1 MKNCTRKILALL
13 LALCLC
19 FVAVGCAKTE
29 TPATETG
36 KATETMSEAAAETTE
51 TSKGI
56 DADSIKIGVFVPLS
70 GTTAD
75 KGNRIKDAITM
86 AAEEANANGGILG
99 VPVEII
105 VEDDEGVAASAVSAV
120 TKLVNNDG
128 CCALIGSNPSS
139 CTVAA
144 MSISAQY
151 GIVQIAPNSSS
162 PKIGSQDGNDWIF
175 QTIPSDAIQAKFLV
189 DYFVNDCG
197 YQKIAIIAGNDDY
210 GQGGAKGAIAA
221 LEELGLE
228 PVVVESYTSGD
239 KDFTA
244 QINNIKAAQPD
255 ALVGWGAATEA
266 ALIRVQLAEQGLLDL
281 PCAGAGGIPG
291 TTYVEL
297 AGKYGEG
304 QMCVN
309 TFLITEGGDEVK
321 DFVARFEEKYG
332 YEPDL
337 TNTQAY
343 DGANML
349 LKAIEAAGSLEPEA
363 IRNAVAA
370 SDYTGIAG
378 VIKFDENHQVPDK
391 QLYITQLTNGEWVRI
406 K

>member
-1 MKNCTRKILALL
+1 MKNRTRKILALV

-19 FVAVGCAKTE
+19 FMAAGCGSSAKTE
-29 TPATETG
+29 APAEEG
-36 KATETMSEAAAETTE
+36 EALSGQTV
-51 TSKGI
+51 
-56 DADSIKIGVFVPLS
+56 KIGVFVPLS

-75 KGNRIKDAITM
+75 KGNRIKDAVTM
-86 AAEEANANGGILG
+86 AAEEVNAAGGILG
-99 VPVEII
+99 AQIEVI

-128 CCALIGSNPSS
+128 CVALIGSNPSS

-151 GIVQIAPNSSS
+151 GIPQIAPNSSS
-162 PKIGSQDGNDWIF
+162 PKIGSQDGNEWVF
-175 QTIPSDAIQAKFLV
+175 QTIPSDAIQAKFLA

-197 YQKIAIIAGNDDY
+197 YKRIAIIAGNDDY

-221 LEELGLE
+221 LEEYGIE

-244 QINNIKAAQPD
+244 QINNIKAAEPD
-255 ALVGWGAATEA
+255 ALIGWGAATEA
-266 ALIRVQLAEQGLLDL
+266 ALIRVQLAEQGMADL

-291 TTYVEL
+291 NTYIEL
-297 AGKYGEG
+297 AGSHGEG

-309 TFLITEGGDEVK
+309 TFLIAEGGDDVK
-321 DFVARFEEKYG
+321 AFVSKFEEKYG

-349 LKAIEAAGSLEPEA
+349 FKAIEAAGSLDPEA
-363 IRNAVAA
+363 IRDAVAA
-370 SDYTGIAG
+370 SNYTGVAG
-378 VIKFDENHQVPDK
+378 VIKFDDNHQVPDK
-391 QLYITQLTNGEWVRI
+391 QLYITQLIDGVWTRI

>member
-1 MKNCTRKILALL
+1 MTIRTRKILALVM
-13 LALCLC
+13 AFCLC
-19 FVAVGCAKTE
+19 FMAVACGSSQKTE
-29 TPATETG
+29 GSGEDG
-36 KATETMSEAAAETTE
+36 KALSGQTV
-51 TSKGI
+51 
-56 DADSIKIGVFVPLS
+56 KIGVFVPLS

-75 KGNRIKDAITM
+75 KGNRIKDAVTM
-86 AAEEANANGGILG
+86 AAEEINAAGGILG
-99 VPVEII
+99 GKIEII

-120 TKLVNNDG
+120 TKLINNDG

-144 MSISAQY
+144 MSIAAQY
-151 GIVQIAPNSSS
+151 GIPQIAPNSSS
-162 PKIGSQDGNDWIF
+162 PKIGSQDGNEWIF
-175 QTIPSDAIQAKFLV
+175 QTIPSDAIQAKFLA

-197 YQKIAIIAGNDDY
+197 YKRIAIIAGNDDY

-221 LEELGLE
+221 LKELNIE

-244 QINNIKAAQPD
+244 QINNIKAAEPD
-255 ALVGWGAATEA
+255 ALIGWGAATEA
-266 ALIRVQLAEQGLLDL
+266 ALIRVQLAEQGMADL

-291 TTYVEL
+291 TTYTEL
-297 AGKYGEG
+297 AGSYGEG

-309 TFLITEGGDEVK
+309 TFLIAEGGDDVK
-321 DFVARFEEKYG
+321 NFVSRFEEKYG

-349 LKAIEAAGSLEPEA
+349 FKAIEAAGSLKAEA
-363 IRNAVAA
+363 IRDAIAA
-370 SDYTGIAG
+370 SDYAGVAG

-391 QLYITQLTNGEWVRI
+391 QLYITQLIDGVWTRI

>member
-1 MKNCTRKILALL
+1 MKNCTRKILALV
-13 LALCLC
+13 LAFCLCLM
-19 FVAVGCAKTE
+19 AVGCSSSQKTDD
-29 TPATETG
+29 TLADGGQALSG
-36 KATETMSEAAAETTE
+36 KTV
-51 TSKGI
+51 
-56 DADSIKIGVFVPLS
+56 KIGVFVPLS

-75 KGNRIKDAITM
+75 KGKRIKDAVTM
-86 AAEEANANGGILG
+86 AAEERNANGGILG
-99 VPVEII
+99 AQIEVI

-144 MSISAQY
+144 MSIAAQY

-162 PKIGSQDGNDWIF
+162 PKIGSQDGNEWVF

-197 YQKIAIIAGNDDY
+197 YERIAIIAGNDDY
-210 GQGGAKGAIAA
+210 GQGGAKGAVAA

-244 QINNIKAAQPD
+244 QINNIKAANPD

-266 ALIRVQLAEQGLLDL
+266 ALIRVQLAEQGMADL

-297 AGKYGEG
+297 AGAYGEG

-309 TFLITEGGDEVK
+309 TFLIAEGGDEVK
-321 DFVARFEEKYG
+321 NFVARFQEKYG

-349 LKAIEAAGSLEPEA
+349 FTAIENAGSLESEA
-363 IRNAVAA
+363 IRDAVAA
-370 SDYTGIAG
+370 SDYTGVAG
-378 VIKFDENHQVPDK
+378 IIKFDENHQVPDK
-391 QLYITQLTNGEWVRI
+391 QLYITQLIDGVWTRI

>member
-1 MKNCTRKILALL
+1 MKNHTRKILALL

-19 FVAVGCAKTE
+19 FVAVGCAKTG
-29 TPATETG
+29 TTESTTG
-36 KATETMSEAAAETTE
+36 KTAPNGADTG
-51 TSKGI
+51 KGI
-56 DADSIKIGVFVPLS
+56 NAKSIKIGVFVPLS

-75 KGNRIKDAITM
+75 KGNRIKDAVTM
-86 AAEEANANGGILG
+86 AAEEVNANGGVLG
-99 VPVEII
+99 VPVEFIF
-105 VEDDEGVAASAVSAV
+105 EDDEGVAASAVSAV

-144 MSISAQY
+144 MSIAAQY

-197 YQKIAIIAGNDDY
+197 YKKIAIIAGNDDY

-221 LEELGLE
+221 LKDLGLE

-244 QINNIKAAQPD
+244 QINNIKAAKPD

-266 ALIRVQLAEQGLLDL
+266 ALIRVQLAEQGLPDL

-309 TFLITEGGDEVK
+309 TFLISEGGDAAK
-321 DFVARFEEKYG
+321 NFVTRFEEKYG

-363 IRNAVAA
+363 IRDAVAA

-391 QLYITQLTNGEWVRI
+391 QLYITQLTNGAWVRI

>member
-1 MKNCTRKILALL
+1 MTIRTRKILALVM
-13 LALCLC
+13 AFCLC
-19 FVAVGCAKTE
+19 FMAVACGSSQKTE
-29 TPATETG
+29 GSGEDG
-36 KATETMSEAAAETTE
+36 KALSGQTV
-51 TSKGI
+51 
-56 DADSIKIGVFVPLS
+56 KIGVFVPLS

-75 KGNRIKDAITM
+75 KGNRIKDAVTM
-86 AAEEANANGGILG
+86 AAEEINTAGGILG
-99 VPVEII
+99 GKIEII

-120 TKLVNNDG
+120 TKLINNDG

-144 MSISAQY
+144 MSIAAQY
-151 GIVQIAPNSSS
+151 GIPQIAPNSSS
-162 PKIGSQDGNDWIF
+162 PKIGSQDGNEWIF
-175 QTIPSDAIQAKFLV
+175 QTIPSDAIQAKFLA

-197 YQKIAIIAGNDDY
+197 YKRIAIIAGNDDY

-221 LEELGLE
+221 LKELNIE

-244 QINNIKAAQPD
+244 QINNIKAAEPD
-255 ALVGWGAATEA
+255 ALIGWGAATEA
-266 ALIRVQLAEQGLLDL
+266 ALIRVQLAEQGMADL

-291 TTYVEL
+291 TTYTEL
-297 AGKYGEG
+297 AGSYGEG

-309 TFLITEGGDEVK
+309 TFLIAEGGDDVK
-321 DFVARFEEKYG
+321 NFVSRFEEKYG

-349 LKAIEAAGSLEPEA
+349 FKAIEAAGSLKAEA
-363 IRNAVAA
+363 IRDAIAA
-370 SDYTGIAG
+370 SDYAGVAG

-391 QLYITQLTNGEWVRI
+391 QLYITQLIDGVWTRI

>member
-1 MKNCTRKILALL
+1 MKNRTRKILALV

-19 FVAVGCAKTE
+19 LMAAGCGSSEQAEAPAQEGEALSGKTV
-29 TPATETG
+29 
-36 KATETMSEAAAETTE
+36 
-51 TSKGI
+51 
-56 DADSIKIGVFVPLS
+56 KIGVFVPLS

-75 KGNRIKDAITM
+75 KGNRIKDAVTM
-86 AAEEANANGGILG
+86 AAEEVNAAGGILG
-99 VPVEII
+99 AQIEVI

-128 CCALIGSNPSS
+128 CTALIGSNPSS

-151 GIVQIAPNSSS
+151 GIPQIAPNSSS
-162 PKIGSQDGNDWIF
+162 PKIGSQDGNEWVF

-197 YQKIAIIAGNDDY
+197 YKKIAIIAGNDDY

-244 QINNIKAAQPD
+244 QINNIKAAEPD

-266 ALIRVQLAEQGLLDL
+266 ALIRVQLAEQGMADL

-291 TTYVEL
+291 STYVEL
-297 AGKYGEG
+297 AGSHGEG

-309 TFLITEGGDEVK
+309 TFLIAEGGDDVK
-321 DFVARFEEKYG
+321 QFVSKFEEKYG

-349 LKAIEAAGSLEPEA
+349 FKAIEAAGSLDPEA
-363 IRNAVAA
+363 IRDAVAA
-370 SDYTGIAG
+370 SNYTGVAG

-391 QLYITQLTNGEWVRI
+391 QLYITQLIDGVWTRI

>member
-1 MKNCTRKILALL
+1 MKRRFRRLLALAL
-13 LALCLC
+13 TLCLC
-19 FVAVGCAKTE
+19 FTAVGCGSKESE
-29 TPATETG
+29 TDGTNAGNEDEIFAGET
-36 KATETMSEAAAETTE
+36 
-51 TSKGI
+51 
-56 DADSIKIGVFVPLS
+56 IKIGVFVPLS

-75 KGNRIKDAITM
+75 KGNRIRDAVMM
-86 AAEEANANGGILG
+86 AAEKINAEGGIYG
-99 VPVEII
+99 AKIEVI

-128 CCALIGSNPSS
+128 VHVLIGSNPSS

-151 GIVQIAPNSSS
+151 GVPQVAPNSSS
-162 PKIGSQDGNDWIF
+162 PKIGSKDGNDWVF

-189 DYFVNDCG
+189 QYFVEDCG
-197 YQKIAIIAGNDDY
+197 YKKIAIIAGNDDY
-210 GQGGAKGAIAA
+210 GQGGANGAIEA
-221 LEELGLE
+221 LKEYGLE
-228 PVVVESYTSGD
+228 PVAVESYTSGD

-244 QINNIKAAQPD
+244 QITNIKNAEPE

-266 ALIRVQLAEQGLLDL
+266 ALIRVQLAEKGLGDL

-297 AGKYGEG
+297 AGQYGEG

-309 TFLITEGGDEVK
+309 TFLISEGGEDVK
-321 DFVARFEEKYG
+321 AFVEEFEAKYG

-337 TNTQAY
+337 TNSQAY
-343 DGANML
+343 DGANMVFD
-349 LKAIEAAGSLEPEA
+349 AIARAKSLDPAA
-363 IRNAVAA
+363 IRDAIAEANFKGVC
-370 SDYTGIAG
+370 GI
-378 VIKFDENHQVPDK
+378 IKFDENHQVPDK
-391 QLYITQLTNGEWVRI
+391 QLYITKLENNVWTLV

>member
-1 MKNCTRKILALL
+1 MKNRTRKILALVL
-13 LALCLC
+13 SLCLC
-19 FVAVGCAKTE
+19 FLAVGCGSSE
-29 TPATETG
+29 
-36 KATETMSEAAAETTE
+36 KAEAPAAEGEALSGKTV
-51 TSKGI
+51 
-56 DADSIKIGVFVPLS
+56 KIGVFVPLS

-75 KGNRIKDAITM
+75 KGNRIKDAVTM
-86 AAEEANANGGILG
+86 AAEEVNAAGGILG
-99 VPVEII
+99 AQVEVI

-128 CCALIGSNPSS
+128 CVALIGSNPSS

-151 GIVQIAPNSSS
+151 GVPQIAPNSSS
-162 PKIGSQDGNDWIF
+162 PKIGSQDGNEWVF
-175 QTIPSDAIQAKFLV
+175 QTIPSDALQAKFLV

-197 YQKIAIIAGNDDY
+197 YKKIAIIAGNDDY

-221 LEELGLE
+221 LEEMGLE

-244 QINNIKAAQPD
+244 QINNIKAAEPD

-266 ALIRVQLAEQGLLDL
+266 ALIRVQLAEQGMADL

-291 TTYVEL
+291 TTYIEL
-297 AGKYGEG
+297 AGSHGEG

-309 TFLITEGGDEVK
+309 TFLIAEGGDDVK
-321 DFVARFEEKYG
+321 AFVTKFEEKYG

-349 LKAIEAAGSLEPEA
+349 FKAIEAAGSLDPEA
-363 IRNAVAA
+363 IRDAVAV
-370 SDYTGIAG
+370 SNYTGVAG
-378 VIKFDENHQVPDK
+378 VIKFDENHQTPDK
-391 QLYITQLTNGEWVRI
+391 QLYITQLIDGVWTRI